1 MILKETQIYQ
11 CQVLEKKTKKSS
23 KILDNVINVLNS
35 AIEKSSEWAYPSRH
49 PGEKS
54 NIIAKEYE
62 KETINNNIKFYENKL
77 KNNNL
82 TLAEY
87 RKISNDIDEMKQNLP
102 KKEQE
107 LREANERLE
116 KRYKNCQL

>member
-1 MILKETQIYQ
+1 M
-11 CQVLEKKTKKSS
+11 V
-23 KILDNVINVLNS
+23 
-35 AIEKSSEWAYPSRH
+35 
-49 PGEKS
+49 
-54 NIIAKEYE
+54 KEYE
-62 KETINNNIKFYENKL
+62 IENINDTIKLYENKL

-107 LREANERLE
+107 LREAKRELE
-116 KRYKNCQL
+116 KKIWNIRKYDFFKKSK